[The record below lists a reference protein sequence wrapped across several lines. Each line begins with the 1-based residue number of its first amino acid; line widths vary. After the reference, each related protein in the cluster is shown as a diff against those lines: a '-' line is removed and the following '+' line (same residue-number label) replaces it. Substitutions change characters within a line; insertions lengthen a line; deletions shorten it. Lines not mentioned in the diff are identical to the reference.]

1 MIYYMYDMLRGYNM
15 LNIIVKIRYFV
26 DENRLFR
33 YYVKKYLY

>member
-1 MIYYMYDMLRGYNM
+1 MIYYMYDMLRSYNM

-33 YYVKKYLY
+33 YYVEKYLY